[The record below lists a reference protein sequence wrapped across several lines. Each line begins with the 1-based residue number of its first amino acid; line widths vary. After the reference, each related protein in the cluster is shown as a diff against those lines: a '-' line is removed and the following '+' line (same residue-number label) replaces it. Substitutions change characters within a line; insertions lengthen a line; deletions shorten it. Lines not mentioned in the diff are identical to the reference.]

1 MLSLYFIFCG
11 IGIVPITIIIA
22 VTLVIFSLLCAFK
35 KTRIMITITIVISVL
50 HVITFASAL
59 ASGSND
65 FIMPLVVI
73 IPTFETSVPFLAA
86 HLARL
91 YIKEHSTP
99 PAK

>member
-1 MLSLYFIFCG
+1 MLSLYLVFCG

-35 KTRIMITITIVISVL
+35 KTRIMIVITIVISVL

-59 ASGSND
+59 GFGSND
-65 FIMPLVVI
+65 YIMPLVVTT
-73 IPTFETSVPFLAA
+73 PTFETSVPFLAA

-99 PAK
+99 PTE